1 MNKLDISD
9 WQKFRI
15 SELFIT
21 EPSKN
26 KLQVPTGA
34 SIARKD
40 LVDGDIPR
48 ITVTNFNNGIVGYY
62 KNIDSDNYRVFENF
76 ISVSFLGTIF
86 YHPYKAS
93 LDMKV
98 HCLKLKNKDLNK
110 DIALFLISVIKKH
123 ISYFAY
129 NDQLSSTVLPQLSIL
144 LPVKENEPD
153 WVYMENYIKA
163 LYSKERESISAVAN
177 YVEIPSENRIDI
189 GNWQRFHLYDNE
201 MFDIDMGTKLDKV
214 KMTSL
219 DPTVNFVGRANKNN
233 GITTCVDIID
243 DLEPY
248 EADNLTL
255 SLGGEYL
262 GSCFIQPAP
271 FYTSQNVI
279 VLKPKRQMSFNVK
292 MFIAIMVFKESQLY
306 YKAFLDELN
315 RHIKTDFSIY
325 LPTKNNTPDWQY
337 MEDYMS
343 NIFSKTNNKYTKL
356 KVV

>member
-1 MNKLDISD
+1 M
-9 WQKFRI
+9 
-15 SELFIT
+15 
-21 EPSKN
+21 
-26 KLQVPTGA
+26 
-34 SIARKD
+34 
-40 LVDGDIPR
+40 
-48 ITVTNFNNGIVGYY
+48 
-62 KNIDSDNYRVFENF
+62 
-76 ISVSFLGTIF
+76 
-86 YHPYKAS
+86 
-93 LDMKV
+93 
-98 HCLKLKNKDLNK
+98 
-110 DIALFLISVIKKH
+110 
-123 ISYFAY
+123 
-129 NDQLSSTVLPQLSIL
+129 PQLSIL

-343 NIFSKTNNKYTKL
+343 NIFSKTNNNYTKL

>member
-1 MNKLDISD
+1 
-9 WQKFRI
+9 
-15 SELFIT
+15 
-21 EPSKN
+21 
-26 KLQVPTGA
+26 
-34 SIARKD
+34 
-40 LVDGDIPR
+40 
-48 ITVTNFNNGIVGYY
+48 
-62 KNIDSDNYRVFENF
+62 
-76 ISVSFLGTIF
+76 
-86 YHPYKAS
+86 
-93 LDMKV
+93 
-98 HCLKLKNKDLNK
+98 
-110 DIALFLISVIKKH
+110 
-123 ISYFAY
+123 
-129 NDQLSSTVLPQLSIL
+129 
-144 LPVKENEPD
+144 
-153 WVYMENYIKA
+153 
-163 LYSKERESISAVAN
+163 
-177 YVEIPSENRIDI
+177 
-189 GNWQRFHLYDNE
+189 

-343 NIFSKTNNKYTKL
+343 NIFSKTNNNYTKL